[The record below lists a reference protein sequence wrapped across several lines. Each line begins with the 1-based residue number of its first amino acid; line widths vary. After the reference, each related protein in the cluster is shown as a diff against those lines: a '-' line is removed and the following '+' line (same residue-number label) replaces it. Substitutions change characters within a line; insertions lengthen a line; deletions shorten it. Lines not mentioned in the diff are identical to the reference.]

1 METLESSSR
10 QPASPGASRG
20 RTFTWWQRAQIRF
33 AAGVGYL
40 AIALIGRSLRW
51 EVYGWDHYET
61 ARRMDRT
68 IIFTFWHRE
77 IFSATWFW
85 RNRRIV
91 VMTSRNFDGEYIAR
105 IIQEHGYGAARG
117 STSRGAISA
126 LKEMIGA
133 VRQGRDT
140 AFTIDGPRGPRSVAK
155 PGAVLLAKATGATI
169 LCFHIE
175 PEHAGVFR
183 KSWDQTQIPRPFSRA
198 AVFIA
203 QPITVPRDADSAVQ
217 AAKLANVQS
226 TLDELEKAGVSWKR
240 RTAGT
245 EAPNA
250 SEQGSTCRPEFKRP
264 ANRDRG
270 E

>member
-1 METLESSSR
+1 
-10 QPASPGASRG
+10 
-20 RTFTWWQRAQIRF
+20 
-33 AAGVGYL
+33 
-40 AIALIGRSLRW
+40 
-51 EVYGWDHYET
+51 
-61 ARRMDRT
+61 
-68 IIFTFWHRE
+68 
-77 IFSATWFW
+77 
-85 RNRRIV
+85 
-91 VMTSRNFDGEYIAR
+91 
-105 IIQEHGYGAARG
+105 
-117 STSRGAISA
+117 
-126 LKEMIGA
+126 
-133 VRQGRDT
+133 
-140 AFTIDGPRGPRSVAK
+140 K

-250 SEQGSTCRPEFKRP
+250 SEQGSICRPEFKRP